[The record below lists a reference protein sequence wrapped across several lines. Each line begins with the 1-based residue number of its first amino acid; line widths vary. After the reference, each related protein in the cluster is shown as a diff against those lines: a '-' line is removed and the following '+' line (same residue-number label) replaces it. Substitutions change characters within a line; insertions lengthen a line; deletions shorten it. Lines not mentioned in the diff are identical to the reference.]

1 MRKLFFVVSVVGS
14 VFFMAACGSNDGL
27 NEENTVPVTDAMEVA
42 VAATDSPPSPAPAQ
56 AVTVEN
62 VPDPTPYCHG
72 RYDEIG
78 SFCVY
83 IENFS
88 TDNDYIVVRPVEWI
102 IPEDEKRIKELGLD
116 MEKDLIPGYYIK
128 DWGFS
133 EMKIPITENT
143 EYHFIDYG
151 HDFSEL
157 QKLGLCTITKE
168 EEIFISYWEKYTSM
182 MHEYPFFVELNE
194 DGTLKLISEKVI
206 P

>member
-1 MRKLFFVVSVVGS
+1 MRWWWHRHQRIAPPPL
-14 VFFMAACGSNDGL
+14 
-27 NEENTVPVTDAMEVA
+27 
-42 VAATDSPPSPAPAQ
+42 ATTQ
-56 AVTVEN
+56 EGTLEN
-62 VPDPTPYCHG
+62 VPAPTPYCHG

-88 TDNDYIVVRPVEWI
+88 TNNDYIVVRPVEWI

-116 MEKDLIPGYYIK
+116 EERDLVSGYYIK

-143 EYHFIDYG
+143 EYHFIDYW

-157 QKLGLCTITKE
+157 QKQGLCTITKE
-168 EEIFISYWEKYTSM
+168 EEVFISCWEKYTSM

>member
-1 MRKLFFVVSVVGS
+1 MRKFFFVISVVGS
-14 VFFMAACGSNDGL
+14 VFFMTACGL
-27 NEENTVPVTDAMEVA
+27 NEEENITPSIDEMVVA
-42 VAATDSPPSPAPAQ
+42 PAATDSPSPLATTQ
-56 AVTVEN
+56 EGTLEN
-62 VPDPTPYCHG
+62 VPAPTPYCHG

-88 TDNDYIVVRPVEWI
+88 TNNDYIVVRPVEWI

-116 MEKDLIPGYYIK
+116 EERDLVSGYYIK

-143 EYHFIDYG
+143 EYHFIDYW

-157 QKLGLCTITKE
+157 QKQGLCTITKE
-168 EEIFISYWEKYTSM
+168 EEVFISCWEKYTSM

>member
-14 VFFMAACGSNDGL
+14 VFFMTACGL
-27 NEENTVPVTDAMEVA
+27 NEEENTAPSIDEMAAVPV
-42 VAATDSPPSPAPAQ
+42 ATTSPSTPAPSQ
-56 AVTVEN
+56 AEAGEAA
-62 VPDPTPYCHG
+62 PEPTPYCHG

-83 IENFS
+83 LQNFS

-102 IPEDEKRIKELGLD
+102 IPEDEKRINELGLD

-143 EYHFIDYG
+143 EYHFIDYW

-157 QKLGLCTITKE
+157 PKQGLCTITKE